1 MFTMICWSNQYLFIY
16 LSPQTLNLMANN
28 VETCHLCKYSLFL
41 KSGLLPQAY
50 SFSLSSIFYA
60 RIKDTISFPS
70 SHPAAGRKHAMFMN
84 LCKDNNDVCSL
95 LAQK

>member
-1 MFTMICWSNQYLFIY
+1 MS
-16 LSPQTLNLMANN
+16 NN
-28 VETCHLCKYSLFL
+28 VETCHLCKFSLFL